1 MKALQTRSPI
11 HLYYDEPTLGKVDL
25 SIWISKDPTA
35 LDINN
40 APNYT
45 LTSDAIDSKVIFEV
59 SELIRSANQYEFESD
74 FYQHRDTAIYVLC
87 RANIFDTNNNLIE
100 PKYNF
105 LKIRDGYV
113 QRNEHT
119 QIINN
124 NITSNINNFENIG
137 SNTTVTGSQSD
148 PFGGNNAF
156 LLEDITDSNL
166 VIAKTPLNL
175 TGLHTTSFFIKKGIN
190 DFYDIRT
197 SEGITKRVIFDLSVN
212 EFTFVGS
219 EVIAYDLL
227 IVNNGFVKISIVT
240 ELDLNSFFR
249 VSSINLIQPES
260 LTLFN
265 PTVVK
270 GNYINQTASDLV
282 LQDNTEIFTTNDI
295 SIEVLFD
302 RKRTNGFYGFDS
314 NFKDIFDSSPTITST
329 SYNINFADIF
339 QDRVIADGGTFE
351 SDECLINYLDEI
363 GSYDEAND
371 DILIFDD
378 LSGIRTTQ
386 LFAFSELCEPKY
398 TPVKISFINRFGVI
412 QDLVFFK
419 KRVDSYNTSEEDY
432 KANIITNGEVYPHL
446 GQRRVYNKQAQ
457 ASVKISSGFYP
468 ESFNTVFRQLL
479 YSEMYWIDDEPA
491 ILTDSKWTEKTKV
504 NDKLINYDFD
514 FDFAND
520 DINSIR

>member
-124 NITSNINNFENIG
+124 LLSTDFNNWDTSFNLDITADE
-137 SNTTVTGSQSD
+137 SD
-148 PFGGNNAF
+148 PFGGNAAF
-156 LLEDITDSNL
+156 SFDDVNDSNVFSIQQNPNITGVHTFSVLLKQKNTSENFRIIFNDTDNFSLLNFDTNGIINSAVNLIGYDITELNNWYL
-166 VIAKTPLNL
+166 VSITFDF
-175 TGLHTTSFFIKKGIN
+175 SQN
-190 DFYDIRT
+190 DFIRIV
-197 SEGITKRVIFDLSVN
+197 SQDPPIDEQL
-212 EFTFVGS
+212 FV
-219 EVIAYDLL
+219 
-227 IVNNGFVKISIVT
+227 
-240 ELDLNSFFR
+240 
-249 VSSINLIQPES
+249 
-260 LTLFN
+260 FN
-265 PTVVK
+265 PTLIK

-295 SIEVLFD
+295 SIDVLFD

-329 SYNINFADIF
+329 SYSINFVDVF
-339 QDRVIADGGTFE
+339 EDRVIADGGTFE

-432 KANIITNGEVYPHL
+432 KANIITNGQVYPHL
-446 GQRRVYNKQAQ
+446 GQRRIYNKEAK
-457 ASVKISSGFYP
+457 ASLKISSGFYP
-468 ESFNTVFRQLL
+468 ESFNIVFKQLL

-491 ILTDSKWTEKTKV
+491 ILTDSSWTEKTRV

-514 FDFAND
+514 FDFGND